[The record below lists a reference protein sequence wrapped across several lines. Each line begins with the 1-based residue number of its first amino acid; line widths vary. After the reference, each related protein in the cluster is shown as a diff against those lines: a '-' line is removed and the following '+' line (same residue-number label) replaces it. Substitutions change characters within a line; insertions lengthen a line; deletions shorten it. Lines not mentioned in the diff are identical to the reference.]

1 MLAKLFLQ
9 YVLAVVLGVGVD
21 EGVATVFGTPGDIHA
36 GGNLACQTHRPVPQD
51 EPLCA
56 HRWLP
61 CGTEV
66 VVMNLERK
74 AVASCTVAD
83 RGPFGADA
91 LTGRWRGLI
100 DLTPHAAKSVKLDG
114 RDNVRLIY
122 QLPPPGHKAYS
133 VTRFLSPKTKKS
145 GPAW

>member
-1 MLAKLFLQ
+1 MLAKLFIQ

-21 EGVATVFGTPGDIHA
+21 DGYATVYGTPGDVHA
-36 GGNLACQTHRPVPQD
+36 GGNLACQVTRPVPTD

-66 VVMNLERK
+66 TIVNLERHS
-74 AVASCTVAD
+74 VTSCKVAD
-83 RGPFGADA
+83 RGPFGVDRQS
-91 LTGRWRGLI
+91 GRWRGQI
-100 DLTPHAAKSVKLDG
+100 DLTPFVARAARLDG
-114 RDNVRLIY
+114 RDMVRLIY
-122 QLPPPGHKAYS
+122 KLPEAGHPTYAN
-133 VTRFLSPKTKKS
+133 TRFLVPKVRKN

>member
-21 EGVATVFGTPGDIHA
+21 EGVATVYGTPGDIHA
-36 GGNLACQTHRPVPQD
+36 GGNLACQVDQPVPQD
-51 EPLCA
+51 RPLCA

-66 VVMNLERK
+66 VVMNLEHHS
-74 AVASCTVAD
+74 VSSCTVAD
-83 RGPFGADA
+83 RGPFGVDRQS
-91 LTGRWRGLI
+91 GRWRGLI
-100 DLTPHAAKSVKLDG
+100 DLTPYVARAVRLDG
-114 RDNVRLIY
+114 RDMVRLIY
-122 QLPPPGHKAYS
+122 KLPAPGHKTYS
-133 VTRFLSPKTKKS
+133 DTRFLQPKIRKT